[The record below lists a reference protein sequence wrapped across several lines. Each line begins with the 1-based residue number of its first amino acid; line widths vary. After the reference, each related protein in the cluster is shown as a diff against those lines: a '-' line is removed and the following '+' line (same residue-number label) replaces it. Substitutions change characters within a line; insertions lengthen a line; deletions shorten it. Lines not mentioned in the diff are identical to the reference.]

1 MSAGPGPELGA
12 TAHADLDRDPL
23 LDLATAGDWQ
33 ALARLGR
40 FALAGRTLRLT
51 GEAEQAPDVADAL
64 AVLAEVEVAVRVKA
78 VARARKHLE
87 TLAPQ
92 SYPWLDHDA
101 LAGDLEALAAA
112 VAAVDG
118 REPERAHEAL
128 ASLRTDAFT
137 AEREIL
143 LGTLAV
149 VEGEEAAALAH
160 FETGLARDPNH
171 VRGLTNRGNVKLEA
185 GDVDGAIADYERAI
199 RIDEGFA
206 NAHHNLGVAYRRK
219 GQVGKSVAAL
229 RRAQHHAA
237 RRDADEARASL
248 RRGPKAG
255 GAAPV
260 SGSRWRRW
268 LVIGALG
275 GLTFWILQQRGII

>member
-1 MSAGPGPELGA
+1 VSSGPGPDRSAAAPAE
-12 TAHADLDRDPL
+12 LDRDPL
-23 LDLATAGDWQ
+23 LALAAAGDWQ
-33 ALARLGR
+33 ELARLGR

-51 GEAEQAPDVADAL
+51 GEADGAPDVADAL
-64 AVLAEVEVAVRVKA
+64 GVLAEVEVAVRVKA
-78 VARARKHLE
+78 VARARQHLE

-92 SYPWLDHDA
+92 SFPWLDRDA
-101 LAGDLEALAAA
+101 LAADLESLGAA

-149 VEGEEAAALAH
+149 GAGEEAVALAH
-160 FETGLARDPNH
+160 FEAGLARDPNH

-229 RRAQHHAA
+229 RRAQRHAA

-248 RRGPKAG
+248 RRGPRAG
-255 GAAPV
+255 GAAPA
-260 SGSRWRRW
+260 GASRWRRW
-268 LVIGALG
+268 LVIGALAA
-275 GLTFWILQQRGII
+275 LTYWILQQRGII

>member
-1 MSAGPGPELGA
+1 VSSGPGPDRSAA
-12 TAHADLDRDPL
+12 TPAELDRDPL
-23 LDLATAGDWQ
+23 LALAAAGDWQ
-33 ALARLGR
+33 ALAQLGR

-51 GEAEQAPDVADAL
+51 GEAEGAPDVADAL
-64 AVLAEVEVAVRVKA
+64 GVLAEVEVAVRVKA
-78 VARARKHLE
+78 VARARQHLE

-92 SYPWLDHDA
+92 PFAWLDRDA
-101 LAGDLEALAAA
+101 LAADLEALAAA

-149 VEGEEAAALAH
+149 AEGEEAAALAR
-160 FETGLARDPNH
+160 FEAGLARDPNH

-229 RRAQHHAA
+229 RRAQRHAA

-248 RRGPKAG
+248 RRGPRAG
-255 GAAPV
+255 GAA
-260 SGSRWRRW
+260 SAGTSRWRRW

-275 GLTFWILQQRGII
+275 ALTYWILQQRGII

>member
-12 TAHADLDRDPL
+12 TTRTDLDRDPL

-33 ALARLGR
+33 ALAGLGR

-51 GEAEQAPDVADAL
+51 GEAEHAPDVADAL
-64 AVLAEVEVAVRVKA
+64 AVLAEVEAAVRVKA
-78 VARARKHLE
+78 VARARQHLE
-87 TLAPQ
+87 TLAPG
-92 SYPWLDHDA
+92 SFAWLDREA

-112 VAAVDG
+112 VAAVDA
-118 REPERAHEAL
+118 REPEQAREAL
-128 ASLRTDAFT
+128 ASLRTDVFT

-149 VEGEEAAALAH
+149 MAGEDAAALAH
-160 FETGLARDPNH
+160 FEAGLARDPSH

-185 GDVDGAIADYERAI
+185 GDADGAIADYERAI

-219 GQVGKSVAAL
+219 GQVGRSVAAL
-229 RRAQHHAA
+229 RRAQRHAA
-237 RRDADEARASL
+237 RRDADEARANL
-248 RRGPKAG
+248 RRGPRAAGAARAG
-255 GAAPV
+255 GN
-260 SGSRWRRW
+260 RWRRW

-275 GLTFWILQQRGII
+275 ALTYWILQQRGII